1 MGHPSIIP
9 LDNMDAHAAEDL
21 FPDHDP
27 QFWGELREQRALQLD
42 VPAQPCLGLSRL

>member
-1 MGHPSIIP
+1 MAHPSIRP

-27 QFWGELREQRALQLD
+27 QFWGERREQRALQLD
-42 VPAQPCLGLSRL
+42 VPA